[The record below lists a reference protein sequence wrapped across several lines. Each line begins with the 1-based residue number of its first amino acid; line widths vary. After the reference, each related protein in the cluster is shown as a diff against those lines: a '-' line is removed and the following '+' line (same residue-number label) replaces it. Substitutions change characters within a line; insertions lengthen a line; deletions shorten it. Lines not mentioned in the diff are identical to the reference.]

1 MGSSYYHHLL
11 SPYSVDLLSS
21 VTTITQ
27 PEMSTITAGAPT
39 IRGHSVRDYY
49 HHDLAGGGLTNDV
62 ASFRRL
68 DRATLE
74 KSENSSANVEK
85 MAYKMAYRNAKR
97 ARRRV
102 ISRSLAEA
110 VRFELTDPCES
121 PVFKTGAIDHS
132 ATLPWGGIVTA

>member
-11 SPYSVDLLSS
+11 PPLSAELLSR

-39 IRGHSVRDYY
+39 IGGNSVRDYY

-68 DRATLE
+68 DRRTLE

-85 MAYKMAYRNAKR
+85 MAYKMAYRNEKCAV
-97 ARRRV
+97 RRIFIGV
-102 ISRSLAEA
+102 LAEA
-110 VRFELTDPCES
+110 VETIRHNHEVPYSL
-121 PVFKTGAIDHS
+121 KIK
-132 ATLPWGGIVTA
+132 